1 MEFNR
6 FMRTPKHGTAPKG
19 SIGTFLLLIAAALG
33 LMVVAI
39 LAAALAGRGWLER
52 RLSEALLHE
61 LSLATGE
68 RCAAEPI
75 SVGLRG
81 QLSVR
86 QLRCGDALTSES
98 ADVGIDWWATIRSLE
113 PQLWLRVR
121 GAVVD
126 LSALAAPRKGEP
138 AKEKAP
144 IAVPAPL
151 RSIRLAVECET
162 VRLRLAYGDY
172 PADLSLGDVTLDT
185 HVAFGNPVRVRA
197 RVTGKQV
204 RWKRGG
210 HDVALDSVGAQ
221 LNWAEGQP
229 LYLMEARLLGPS
241 ADLWFRSKEAGQG
254 RVQGVLEAR
263 VLAAFV
269 EDVPPI
275 GGQLRVLGSLL
286 GSLDDPTVDLL
297 LRLDDGVW
305 NRLTNARLRARFV
318 RRGTALGFSS
328 VRLHHAAGFVAGDV
342 GFDLDKPAQLR
353 VDGRAALREP
363 VEVLRILGIET
374 PLRQLDRVAGHFELG
389 GVLEPLA
396 LEWTANG
403 RVAVQLVP
411 EAGAAALPLDWTAKG
426 KFTEHD
432 GEVVGSARSRD
443 TIHAQVEHRWSK
455 SRFGGT
461 AEVEVTDLRGIA
473 AYVGQ
478 AVRQLGLSGAVRA
491 ASQWSNHPREELRVS
506 ANAREITVLGDA
518 LRDFECTATLQGA
531 TQWEIGPCRG
541 RDRTGGAVG
550 IEGTWNLAD
559 ENRRRW
565 KVEAEQVSA
574 EVLAG
579 VAAAATGVVLPI
591 SRGRVNGS
599 VEFRGAP
606 ASGMVANVEVLQFR
620 LYREPISLLRI
631 ELANE
636 RGHWQLASELARR
649 DGAERLTLRARGQGE
664 RIEEAVLRG
673 DAIAL
678 SGIVGLGQ
686 HGAQGNVEVS
696 GEWSGP
702 LWSPLGDLRV
712 TGRAL
717 RFRDLQVGDAELQIA
732 FQRDVWQGR
741 LESFGGRLQATVQV
755 LPRSPYP
762 FEVRLSV
769 ADLTVEPSNGQ
780 RFQVNVTARSEASGR
795 LWPWQLQR
803 ADVWAE
809 RLVVVRDPYQ
819 LAAATPVHASFDGVR
834 FQLEPV
840 ELVSAGSRVRIAGG
854 GSVSGNWN
862 FALDGSLDLKLFE
875 LLGPPLLEVDGVANV
890 GARVSRDE
898 SGGWHGEGSVV
909 WSNGTLE
916 IEGLPPLA
924 NVNFTAKLVNQELR
938 DAVLNAEAG
947 GGHLRLSGSAH
958 ALHGPAV
965 EWHLE
970 EVAAMWVEDV
980 EARVSGRGTI
990 SGPWDNVVVAGDIRV
1005 ENAVY
1010 DRNLALGDLLR
1021 WLQERLFAPRQV
1033 VERRERSPVALNL
1046 QIYSP
1051 GNVYVD
1057 NNIAK
1062 VEFWLD
1068 LWVRGNAADPLVG
1081 GRIGVLDGEVNV
1093 QGRTFAVTGGAIE
1106 FRDPAS
1112 RTPWLQLSAETRIRS
1127 AQGEYQIGVLVTGQA
1142 DRPRIQFSA
1151 DDPSLTPDDIVSLI
1165 AIGRTRSAVGSGGF
1179 SPAGAALALLPKRE
1193 AEERIQRWLAV
1204 DRFEVSATQARDT
1217 GAVEPRVTIGKE
1229 LSERLYAS
1237 VWTSVGAQ
1245 SRQAVQLEY
1254 RVTRRVSLLGTWES
1268 GTAET
1273 AGAFGGDVKFR
1284 MEFLRAP
1291 FSLLC
1296 P

>member
-39 LAAALAGRGWLER
+39 LAAALAGRGWLDR

-98 ADVGIDWWATIRSLE
+98 ADAGIDWWATIRALE

-162 VRLRLAYGDY
+162 VRLRLAYGHY

-197 RVTGKQV
+197 RVTANQV

-210 HDVALDSVGAQ
+210 HDVALDSIGAQ
-221 LNWAEGQP
+221 LNWDEGQP
-229 LYLMEARLLGPS
+229 LHLVEARLLGPS
-241 ADLWFRSKEAGQG
+241 ADLLFRSKEAGQG

-275 GGQLRVLGSLL
+275 GGQLRVVGSLL

-342 GFDLDKPAQLR
+342 GFDLDKPAKLR
-353 VDGRAALREP
+353 VDGSAALREP

-374 PLRQLDRVAGHFELG
+374 PPRQLDRVAGHFELG

-403 RVAVQLVP
+403 RVAVQLVA

-478 AVRQLGLSGAVRA
+478 AVRQLGLSGAARA
-491 ASQWSNHPREELRVS
+491 ASQWSNHPREELCVS

-606 ASGMVANVEVLQFR
+606 ASGMVANVEVRQFR

-673 DAIAL
+673 DPIAL

-717 RFRDLQVGDAELQIA
+717 RFRDLQVGDAELQVA
-732 FQRDVWQGR
+732 FQREVWQGR
-741 LESFGGRLQATVQV
+741 LESFGGRLQATVEV

-840 ELVSAGSRVRIAGG
+840 ELVSAGSRVRVAGG

-924 NVNFTAKLVNQELR
+924 NVNFTAKLVNEELR
-938 DAVLNAEAG
+938 DAVLSAEAG
-947 GGHLRLSGSAH
+947 GGRLRLSGSAH
-958 ALHGPAV
+958 ALHGPAL

-980 EARVSGRGTI
+980 EARVSGQGTI

-1033 VERRERSPVALNL
+1033 VERRGRSPVALNL

-1093 QGRTFAVTGGAIE
+1093 QGRTFTVTGGAIE

-1151 DDPSLTPDDIVSLI
+1151 DDPSLAPDDIVSLI

-1254 RVTRRVSLLGTWES
+1254 RLTRRVSLLGTWES